1 MFFNVLFLIFI
12 FRYVIKFLSKLH
24 ENADVNKMSSQNIA
38 IVMAPNLIW
47 PLSEDTSRMNMSA
60 ASLHTSVVD
69 TLISYADW
77 FFPGNIYF

>member
-1 MFFNVLFLIFI
+1 
-12 FRYVIKFLSKLH
+12 
-24 ENADVNKMSSQNIA
+24 MSSQNIA

-47 PLSEDTSRMNMSA
+47 PLSEDTSRMNMST

-77 FFPGNIYF
+77 FFPGNIYFYQYTFNMYFLKTSLLVYF